1 MRKNKTEGGSYVMFY
16 MLAAKRRTYKQW
28 KAEIWNLN
36 GRILRTS
43 HMTHRGMSEPC
54 VINRLR
60 LEGRLTDAVI
70 KIQDVDFQIHKV
82 ILCNCS
88 PYFRWNKTPGTLL
101 ITL

>member
-1 MRKNKTEGGSYVMFY
+1 
-16 MLAAKRRTYKQW
+16 
-28 KAEIWNLN
+28 
-36 GRILRTS
+36 
-43 HMTHRGMSEPC
+43 MSETC

-88 PYFRWNKTPGTLL
+88 PYFR
-101 ITL
+101 